1 MTLAPRANDSGNIAA
16 NRVYQST
23 YDGSRCSA
31 TLCHARQPGYAETS
45 QLHRCRTTFPQPP
58 RRKGP
63 ICQPGPSV
71 DGRYGITCRFPVI
84 CCAAAS
90 TAQKKA
96 QPRRVALK
104 FHQRRR
110 FWRMCAD
117 VCKDTQHSSYFA
129 TAKPP
134 VKLFLL
140 LRNINFIVGRI
151 RITKLKRAHPDRP

>member
-1 MTLAPRANDSGNIAA
+1 MTRAPRANNSGNIAA

-31 TLCHARQPGYAETS
+31 VLCHARQAGCAETS
-45 QLHRCRTTFPQPP
+45 QLHRYRTAFPQSL
-58 RRKGP
+58 RRKGA
-63 ICQPGPSV
+63 ISQPGSSV
-71 DGRYGITCRFPVI
+71 DGRYSITCRFPVI

-90 TAQKKA
+90 TIQKKA

-129 TAKPP
+129 TARPP

-151 RITKLKRAHPDRP
+151 RITKLKQACPD